1 MSVLLRISVCL
12 IQRLVYVIHDAQHSG
27 SAVGVIIN
35 ERAFFINIKSDFP
48 CCLRFLV

>member
-1 MSVLLRISVCL
+1 MSALLRISVCL
-12 IQRLVYVIHDAQHSG
+12 MKQLVCVLHDAQHSD

-35 ERAFFINIKSDFP
+35 ERAFFINIKDDFP